1 MGRQMRQDRVET
13 VQDVGRGALVAG
25 VELGGT
31 KCICVRASVDGTIVD
46 QTIVGTTDPV
56 ETIGAIAA
64 ILADWWTER
73 PFVALGVASFGP
85 LDLDPASPG
94 YGCITTTPKPGWRD
108 AAVLAPLAADF
119 GVPVG
124 FDTDVNGAAL
134 AERRWGSAA
143 GLDDFAYVTVG
154 TGVGVGLIVNGAA
167 TRGLG
172 HCEIGHLHVPRLAGD
187 DWPGTC
193 PYHGACVEGLAS
205 GGAIAARLNGTPI
218 AAIDADHPVW
228 DGVVEALAQMA
239 HAMVLSAGPKRILV
253 GGGVAAGQPHLLP
266 RIETRLRKLIAG
278 YVALPAPDA
287 TSPYVRAPGL
297 GTSAGPRGP
306 VALALDAIGVR
317 ASFSPD

>member
-1 MGRQMRQDRVET
+1 MRQEGTRTVEQT
-13 VQDVGRGALVAG
+13 SRRALIAG

-31 KCICVRASVDGTIVD
+31 KCICVRATTDGDIVD
-46 QTIVGTTDPV
+46 QLTLPTTDPAA
-56 ETIGAIAA
+56 TIAAIAA
-64 ILADWWTER
+64 ILRRWWDEQ

-94 YGCITTTPKPGWRD
+94 FGHITTTAKPGWRD
-108 AAVLAPLAADF
+108 AAVLGPLASDF
-119 GVPVG
+119 GVPVA

-134 AERRWGSAA
+134 AELRWGAAA

-187 DWPGTC
+187 DWPGAC

-205 GGAIAARLNGTPI
+205 GSAINARIGETPI
-218 AAIDADHPVW
+218 TAIDADHAIW

-239 HAMVLSAGPKRILV
+239 HAMVLTTGPKRILI

-266 RIETRLRKLIAG
+266 RIETRLRELIAG

-287 TSPYVRAPGL
+287 AAPYVRAPGL
-297 GTSAGPRGP
+297 GVEAGPRGP
-306 VALALDAIGVR
+306 IALAMGALGISAAR
-317 ASFSPD
+317 